1 MGRKKKE
8 YIFNVLTYG
17 FLLMCCVIALL
28 PFAWMLVSSFKET
41 NQVFTYPMKWFPETF
56 MWENYSAIFK
66 KIPFAVYI
74 GNTIKVT
81 AATVLFLVLTSTFA
95 AYGFSKMNF
104 PGRNTLFFIYIAT
117 IAIPWHARMI
127 PQYMIM
133 RKLHLTNSHLGLV
146 ILFGFAPFGV
156 FLVRQFYTQ
165 IPDELCE
172 AARIDG
178 MSEYGIYGRIMMP
191 LSKPVIATLVIFSFV
206 NTWNDY
212 LGSLIYIN
220 SDNKKLIQTGLKLFI
235 TTFSA
240 DYAMIMTGCV
250 ISLVP
255 VFFIFIF
262 AQRYFIEGIAT
273 SGLKG

>member
-1 MGRKKKE
+1 MGKKGKRW
-8 YIFNVLTYG
+8 IFSFLTYG
-17 FLLMCCVIALL
+17 FLLLCCVVALL
-28 PFAWMLVSSFKET
+28 PFAWMLTSSFKET
-41 NQVFTYPMKWFPETF
+41 NQVFTYPMRWFPETF
-56 MWENYSAIFK
+56 ILENYSQIFK
-66 KIPFAVYI
+66 KIPFALYI
-74 GNTIKVT
+74 GNTVKVT
-81 AATVLFLVLTSTFA
+81 AATVFVLVLTSTFA
-95 AYGFSKMNF
+95 AYGFSKMEF
-104 PGRNTLFFIYIAT
+104 PGRNAIFFAYIAT

-133 RKLHLTNSHLGLV
+133 RMLHLTNSHLGLV

-178 MSEYGIYGRIMMP
+178 MSEYGIYSRIMLP
-191 LSKPVIATLVIFSFV
+191 LSKPVVATLVIFSFV
-206 NTWNDY
+206 STWNDY
-212 LGSLIYIN
+212 LGSLIYIS
-220 SDNKKLIQTGLKLFI
+220 SDTKKLIQTGLKLFI

-250 ISLVP
+250 ISLIP
-255 VFFIFIF
+255 VFFIFLF

>member
-1 MGRKKKE
+1 MGKKKKK
-8 YIFNVLTYG
+8 IWGNLLTYA
-17 FLLMCCVIALL
+17 FLAICCLAALL
-28 PFAWMLVSSFKET
+28 PFAWMLASSFKET
-41 NQVFTYPMKWFPETF
+41 NQVFTYPMRWLPETF
-56 MWENYSAIFK
+56 AWENYRAIFR
-66 KIPFAVYI
+66 KIPFATYI
-74 GNTIKVT
+74 GNTVKVT
-81 AATVLFLVLTSTFA
+81 AATVFFLVLTSTFA
-95 AYGFSKMNF
+95 AYGFAKMDF
-104 PGRNTLFFIYIAT
+104 PGRNAIFFAYIAT

-133 RKLHLTNSHLGLV
+133 RTLHLTNSHLGLM

-165 IPDELCE
+165 LPDELCE

-178 MSEYGIYGRIMMP
+178 MSEYGIYAKIMMP
-191 LSKPVIATLVIFSFV
+191 LSRPVVATLVIFAFV

-212 LGSLIYIN
+212 LGSLIYIS

-250 ISLVP
+250 ISLIP
-255 VFFIFIF
+255 VFIVFLF